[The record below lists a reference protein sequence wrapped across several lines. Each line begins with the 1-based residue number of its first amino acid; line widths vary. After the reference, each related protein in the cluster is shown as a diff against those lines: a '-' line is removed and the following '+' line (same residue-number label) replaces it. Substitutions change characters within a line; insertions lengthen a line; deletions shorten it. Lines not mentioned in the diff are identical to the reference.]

1 MQKSFVAM
9 TPQKR
14 SLTLFHAQEEH
25 PLTDLSPMLPHYLHS
40 NSRPALALEML
51 QSPLPANRDLFSQLL
66 ATEFKPLVQPT
77 YELMEE
83 ETYEDFDEFYHDE
96 QEEQEESE
104 LEEDND
110 DNDDNEE
117 EDSEI
122 KKRKRKSTA
131 QIKVL
136 KQELDREGNWS
147 KEKIAEMSELTG
159 LSQSQV
165 YKWWWDQKKKSIKHE
180 KEAFSRMLNKRKQI
194 KKEINKRTIQSYA
207 EHKLEPLPY
216 QIEDPI
222 QTKPKNVIE
231 IEEAPQ
237 TEKKVNK
244 RLVF

>member
-14 SLTLFHAQEEH
+14 SLPLFHPQEEQ
-25 PLTDLSPMLPHYLHS
+25 PLSDLSPMLPHSLS
-40 NSRPALALEML
+40 NSRPALALQML
-51 QSPLPANRDLFSQLL
+51 HSPLPAHRDLFSQLL
-66 ATEFKPLVQPT
+66 ATDPKPHPPSAH
-77 YELMEE
+77 LMEE
-83 ETYEDFDEFYHDE
+83 ETYEDFDEFYRD
-96 QEEQEESE
+96 QEESE
-104 LEEDND
+104 LEEDNG
-110 DNDDNEE
+110 DNSDNEE
-117 EDSEI
+117 NEDNEDNSDSEI
-122 KKRKRKSTA
+122 KKRKRKSSA

-136 KQELDREGNWS
+136 KQELEREGNWS

-180 KEAFSRMLNKRKQI
+180 KEAYRMLNKRKQI
-194 KKEINKRTIQSYA
+194 KKEVGKRTLLSYA
-207 EHKLEPLPY
+207 DHKLQPLPY
-216 QIEDPI
+216 QIEDPL
-222 QTKPKNVIE
+222 QTKPKNAID